1 MGEIKTTGVIISAK
15 TCWWLKINTKAI
27 RVHAL
32 DGSVFPQIL
41 KVRYTANG
49 EERTKRKLLRPV
61 RAPLS
66 VGTTVKVF
74 YQENSPNKF
83 RIEI

>member
-66 VGTTVKVF
+66 VGTTVKAFNRRTVQTSF
-74 YQENSPNKF
+74 G
-83 RIEI
+83 